1 VQLLL
6 ALGGIAVG
14 FYLFASWSSHAGPM
28 RTRRILGRVGLAAF
42 ILLMVILLA
51 RGGVSLIWPLVVL
64 MLPLLARRLKNQL
77 GSSTTSRQNRRTR
90 STAMPE
96 STVETRFL
104 RMSLD
109 HQSGAMSGQV
119 ISGRYTNCKLMDL
132 GPEDLLA
139 LWWECQS
146 DPQSVAVLE
155 AYLDRTHTGDW
166 RNWQQ
171 QRSGEYQPET
181 TRMSR
186 DDAYEVLGLRPGATP
201 EEIKAAHR
209 RLMQRLH
216 PDHGGS
222 TYLAARVNEAKDM
235 LLSKK

>member
-14 FYLFASWSSHAGPM
+14 LYLFVSWSSRAGPN
-28 RTRRILGRVGLAAF
+28 RTRQILGRIGLAAF
-42 ILLMVILLA
+42 LLLLVILLA

-64 MLPLLARRLKNQL
+64 MLPILARWLKHRLRSPVNPW
-77 GSSTTSRQNRRTR
+77 QNRRGR
-90 STAMPE
+90 STPLSE
-96 STVETRFL
+96 STVETCFL

-119 ISGRYTNCKLMDL
+119 ISGRYTDCKLADL
-132 GPEDLLA
+132 GLEDLLA
-139 LWWECQS
+139 LWQECQN

-155 AYLDRTHTGDW
+155 AYLDRTQAGDW
-166 RNWQQ
+166 R
-171 QRSGEYQPET
+171 QRRQGESQVRT
-181 TRMSR
+181 TRMSL
-186 DDAYEVLGLRPGATP
+186 DDAYEVLGLHPGATP

-209 RLMQRLH
+209 RLMQRIH